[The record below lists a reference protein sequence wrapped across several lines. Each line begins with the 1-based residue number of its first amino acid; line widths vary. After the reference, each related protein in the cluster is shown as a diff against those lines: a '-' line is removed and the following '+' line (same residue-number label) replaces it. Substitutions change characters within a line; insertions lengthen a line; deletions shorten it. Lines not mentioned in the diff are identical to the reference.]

1 MWDKGLAD
9 EIESMF
15 SALLVPETDGLRRE
29 GSRTGDRRAPGEGE
43 DVSRKRARDAEYHAK
58 RLKEDPEFLERRR
71 EQWRRS
77 KARKKA
83 A

>member
-15 SALLVPETDGLRRE
+15 SALLVPETDGL
-29 GSRTGDRRAPGEGE
+29 
-43 DVSRKRARDAEYHAK
+43 HAK